1 MEMQSNFYPGEDDQ
15 TTGDDL
21 DTTYSGG
28 STLDDSDNDSGIE
41 SETGP
46 DDIIDTEADVEDDDG
61 LLDDDDDLTD
71 DIDEDEVDDSNTQSS
86 L

>member
-1 MEMQSNFYPGEDDQ
+1 MQSDFYPGEDDQ

-21 DTTYSGG
+21 DTSYSAG

-46 DDIIDTEADVEDDDG
+46 DDIIDTDDDIEDDDD
-61 LLDDDDDLTD
+61 LLNDDDDLTD
-71 DIDEDEVDDSNTQSS
+71 DLDEDEVDDTDTQSS

>member
-1 MEMQSNFYPGEDDQ
+1 METQNNFYPGEDE
-15 TTGDDL
+15 TTGDDF
-21 DTTYSGG
+21 DATYADDS
-28 STLDDSDNDSGIE
+28 SLDDSLEDSEIE

-46 DDIIDTEADVEDDDG
+46 DDIIDTDADVEDDDD

-71 DIDEDEVDDSNTQSS
+71 DIDEDEVDDSDTQSS